1 MALKEKT
8 SRNYDL
14 GNNVADF
21 FSVPIDVPSIDVKI
35 SDDIKKR
42 IYALDIDAEEKANI
56 LNEISI
62 YNSITNIKEKKRIKK
77 EIEEFLENN
86 E

>member
-14 GNNVADF
+14 GNNVGDF
-21 FSVPIDVPSIDVKI
+21 FSIPLEVPNIDIKI
-35 SDDIKKR
+35 SDDIRKR
-42 IYALDIDAEEKANI
+42 IYALDVDAEEKANI
-56 LNEISI
+56 LNKISI
-62 YNSITNIKEKKRIKK
+62 YNTITNIKEKNRLKK
-77 EIEEFLENN
+77 EIESFLEEN

>member
-14 GNNVADF
+14 GNNVGDF
-21 FSVPIDVPSIDVKI
+21 FSIPIEVPSIDVKI

-42 IYALDIDAEEKANI
+42 IYALDVDAEEKANI
-56 LNEISI
+56 LNKVSI
-62 YNSITNIKEKKRIKK
+62 YNTITNIKEKNRLKK
-77 EIEEFLENN
+77 EIETFLEEN